1 MNNLA
6 CTVFLLCAPALA
18 VASQPSAG
26 YHARA
31 KGNSVTICP
40 QLLNDRACPQPE
52 GMLRHNTETGEVVR
66 LAEHCT
72 RRRVSAPGQVNDAHR
87 GACYL
92 DECVP
97 PGRYRYG
104 YARPLECVGGMT
116 QYYTAVT
123 VTRPLPEG
131 CRRASA
137 PPTPR
142 THVPWGASP
151 YVCVSGWT
159 GQLAQYPELTWGL
172 LLLLV
177 VGVSFVLLLHHGKE
191 RS

>member
-1 MNNLA
+1 MNNMA
-6 CTVFLLCAPALA
+6 RTVFLAAALCALPCAA

-26 YHARA
+26 YHARV

-40 QLLNDRACPQPE
+40 QLLNDRACPQAE
-52 GMLRHNTETGEVVR
+52 GMLRQSVETGEVVR
-66 LAEHCT
+66 LAQQCT
-72 RRRVSAPGQVNDAHR
+72 RQRVGSAAHH

-116 QYYTAVT
+116 LYYTEVT
-123 VTRPLPEG
+123 VTRHVPEF
-131 CRRASA
+131 CRRTST

-142 THVPWGASP
+142 THVPWGPSP

-159 GQLAQYPELTWGL
+159 GQLARYPELTWGL